1 MLAWGAMRRSLCAVY
16 ALGAAVG
23 GCLLTTPLDGLSDTS
38 SSPAADAMAD
48 GGDATVDAV
57 VNDGPADT
65 SPDADAAVADFRCTI
80 FTPAPV
86 FCSDFDMGTSDSVFG
101 TPILV
106 LGGSVT
112 FDDTIFVS
120 RSRSLRL
127 MVPVLPAGAGN
138 GRATIGRSFPVAAAT
153 STIELRFDMHIDSAD
168 TDVSSTAF
176 FSMGAWDLTLF
187 VGTTSRLREGTPGD
201 GGLDYKSTDRT
212 PPALGH
218 WVNASL
224 TLALGAGSSSATI
237 AYDGVKQSAVP
248 LVAHT
253 YRAASI
259 RVDVGF
265 SYVSSPDN
273 GRDMHIDNLVVDMK

>member
-1 MLAWGAMRRSLCAVY
+1 MRRWHCLVY
-16 ALGAAVG
+16 ALGAALG
-23 GCLLTTPLDGLSDTS
+23 GCLLTTPLDGLSGTPS
-38 SSPAADAMAD
+38 NPTADAMAD

-57 VNDGPADT
+57 VNNGPADA
-65 SPDADAAVADFRCTI
+65 SPDADAAVADFRCTM

-86 FCSDFDMGTSDSVFG
+86 FCSDFDMGTSVSVFG
-101 TPILV
+101 TPIIA
-106 LGGSVT
+106 LGGAVT

-127 MVPVLPAGAGN
+127 TVPALAAGAGIA
-138 GRATIGRSFPVAAAT
+138 RATIGRSFPIAAAT

-168 TDVSSTAF
+168 TDVSSTLF
-176 FSMGAWDLTLF
+176 LSMAAWDLTLF

-212 PPALGH
+212 PPALGR

-224 TLALGAGSSSATI
+224 TLALGPGSSSATI
-237 AYDGVKQSAVP
+237 AYDGVTQSAVP
-248 LVAHT
+248 LVAHA

-265 SYVSSPDN
+265 SYVSAPDN